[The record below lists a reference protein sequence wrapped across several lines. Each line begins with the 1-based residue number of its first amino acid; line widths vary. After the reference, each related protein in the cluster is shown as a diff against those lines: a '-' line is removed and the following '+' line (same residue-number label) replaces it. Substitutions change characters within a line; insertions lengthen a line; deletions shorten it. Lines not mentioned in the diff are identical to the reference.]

1 MALRGLCVVLLVLV
15 LDACSMLPGKGAS
28 GGGVNDVEAIRT
40 LLAGQT
46 AAWNRG
52 DVPGFMKGY
61 WNDPKLRFASGD
73 SVTTGWKETLARYQ
87 SRYGDKAAMGRLEF
101 SQVEIETVDAEH
113 AYAFGRW
120 KLVRAKDSPHG
131 LFTLILRK
139 VKGEWRIVHDHTSSA

>member
-1 MALRGLCVVLLVLV
+1 MRLPLLLAALLLS
-15 LDACSMLPGKGAS
+15 ACSMLPARHGAA
-28 GGGVNDVEAIRT
+28 GGLNAEESIRT
-40 LLAGQT
+40 LLAAQT

-87 SRYGDKAAMGRLEF
+87 SRYGDKAAMGKLEF
-101 SQVEIETVDAEH
+101 SAIEIEVIDADH

-120 KLVRAKDSPHG
+120 RLLRAKDAPHG
-131 LFTLILRK
+131 LFTLVLRK
-139 VKGEWRIVHDHTSSA
+139 VRGDWRIVHDHTSTA